1 MASQVLCPEKEKSGV
16 KPHEGIRVCFV
27 CSGNT
32 CRSPMAQ
39 AWLNHVGAAR
49 GYTAVSCG
57 LATAGLEPISHGALA
72 ALHRAGVPNT
82 PNNNYE
88 SHLSRPA
95 SLSFLEGCDRI
106 IGMTQRHAMALLMAF
121 PQLASRISAFP
132 EDIPD
137 PFGQPDEAYEET
149 LSAIACGIAREFAL
163 PPESAP
169 GGDTPQTPDAP
180 DGKPGETK

>member
-1 MASQVLCPEKEKSGV
+1 MAAEILCPEKKKSGGA
-16 KPHEGIRVCFV
+16 PRTGIRVCFV
-27 CSGNT
+27 CTGNT

-57 LATAGLEPISHGALA
+57 IAVSGFEPMASGALL
-72 ALHRAGVPNT
+72 ALEHAGVKST
-82 PNNNYE
+82 PGNNYE
-88 SHLSRPA
+88 SHLSTPA
-95 SLSFLEGCDRI
+95 SLSLLQDCDRI

-149 LSAIACGIAREFAL
+149 LNAIIRGIAQTFSL
-163 PPESAP
+163 PPEDEKPGGKAP
-169 GGDTPQTPDAP
+169 GGL
-180 DGKPGETK
+180 K